1 MKKIFT
7 KRLIIYMLIALI
19 VVIAGLFT
27 LRTVSTRINNT
38 VTAESKLSDVK
49 DKLSGNAENIQ
60 RLTDNLS
67 SNSLAKSRAF
77 ADLLAADPSIVGD
90 MDRLEEIRKRLDVSE
105 LHIIDKDGII
115 ISSTVEAYIGFDMGS
130 GEQSAAFLV
139 IVDDPSIEIAQ
150 EPQMNAAEGILMQY
164 IGVARSDDAGLVQ
177 VGIHPTVLENTLENT
192 AVDIVL
198 SEIDYGVN
206 GYVYA
211 IDRESNTILAHRNA
225 ELVGKTA
232 AEAGFPDELVG
243 KGKAKIDGVR
253 GYYVSEEYDGKIIG
267 TFMPSS
273 EYYSERNNAMIMIVI
288 AMIVIFSV
296 LLITINHMVD
306 AKIISGIKHIGNAVK
321 EIAEG
326 DLSFTLNEQSNP
338 EFAQL
343 SEDINKMT
351 SNINESLENNE
362 RLLSKQR
369 QNMVDIKEVCES
381 LGRVADETQTNADM
395 IFEGTGEQE
404 QAVENLRHV
413 LERLTAELNSNVDAT
428 FGVTKEMADA
438 VREIMLTG
446 EQINI
451 LRKSMKEIAEMSKSI
466 ETIIDEINSIAD
478 QTNILSLNATIEAAR
493 AGEAGKGF
501 AVVASEV
508 GSLAQK
514 SAEAAKKTNDLITS
528 TIASVKSG
536 QDVTEHTAS
545 IFGETVQN
553 IEKANND
560 VRSIA
565 EMVKCNMNIVAEA
578 SDGMN
583 KISDVVEKNIRIS
596 QDTKQVSSNM
606 VSVSNR
612 LLELVE

>member
-7 KRLIIYMLIALI
+7 RRLIIYMLIALI

-38 VTAESKLSDVK
+38 ETAESKLSDAK

-77 ADLLAADPSIVGD
+77 ADMLAADPSIIGD
-90 MDRLEEIRKRLDVSE
+90 MERLEEIRSRLDVSE

-139 IVDDPSIEIAQ
+139 IIDDPSIEIAQ

-164 IGVARSDDAGLVQ
+164 IGVARSDDIGCVQ
-177 VGIHPTVLENTLENT
+177 VGVHPTVLENTLANT
-192 AVDIVL
+192 AIDVVL
-198 SEIDYGVN
+198 REIDHGVN

-211 IDRESNTILAHRNA
+211 IDPESNTILAHKNT
-225 ELVGKTA
+225 ELVGKNA

-288 AMIVIFSV
+288 AMVIIFSV
-296 LLITINHMVD
+296 LLIMINRMVD
-306 AKIISGIKHIGNAVK
+306 AKIISGIKHIGNAVR

-326 DLSFTLNEQSNP
+326 DLSFTLSEQSNP

-351 SNINESLENNE
+351 ANISGSLENNE
-362 RLLSKQR
+362 KLLSKQR
-369 QNMVDIKEVCES
+369 QNMVDIREVCES
-381 LGRVADETQTNADM
+381 LGRVADETQSNADM

-404 QAVENLRHV
+404 QAVENLKQI
-413 LERLTAELNSNVDAT
+413 LERLTGELNGNVDAT
-428 FGVTKEMADA
+428 LGVTKEMADA

-446 EQINI
+446 EQIGV

-478 QTNILSLNATIEAAR
+478 QTKILSLNATIEAAR

-501 AVVASEV
+501 AVVANEV

-528 TIASVKSG
+528 TIASVKGG
-536 QDVTEHTAS
+536 QSITEHTAN
-545 IFGETVQN
+545 IFEEAVHN

-565 EMVKCNMNIVAEA
+565 EMVKHNMNIVAEA
-578 SDGMN
+578 SDGMTR
-583 KISDVVEKNIRIS
+583 ISGVVEKNIRIS

-606 VSVSNR
+606 VSVSGK

>member
-1 MKKIFT
+1 MKRIFT
-7 KRLIIYMLIALI
+7 KRLIIYMLVALI
-19 VVIAGLFT
+19 TVIAGLFT

-38 VTAESKLSDVK
+38 AAAKSKLSDVK
-49 DKLSGNAENIQ
+49 DKLLGNAENIQ

-67 SNSLAKSRAF
+67 SNSLAKTRAF
-77 ADLLAADPSIVGD
+77 ADLLAADPSLIGD
-90 MDRLEEIRKRLDVSE
+90 MERLEAIRKRLDVTE

-115 ISSTVEAYIGFDMGS
+115 ISSTVEAYVGFDMGS

-139 IVDDPSIEIAQ
+139 IVDDPSVEIAQ

-198 SEIDYGVN
+198 GEIDYGVN

-211 IDRESNTILAHRNA
+211 IDKESNTILAHKNA

-232 AEAGFPDELVG
+232 AEAGFPNPLAG
-243 KGKAKIDGVR
+243 NGKAKIDGVR

-267 TFMPSS
+267 TFMPAS
-273 EYYSERNNAMIMIVI
+273 EYYSERNNAMIMIMI
-288 AMIVIFSV
+288 AMVIIFSV
-296 LLITINHMVD
+296 LLIMINRMVD
-306 AKIISGIKHIGNAVK
+306 AKIINGIKHIGRAVE
-321 EIAEG
+321 EIAKG

-351 SNINESLENNE
+351 SNISESLENNE
-362 RLLSKQR
+362 KLLSKQR
-369 QNMVDIKEVCES
+369 RNMVDIKEVCES
-381 LGRVADETQTNADM
+381 LGKVADETQTNADM

-404 QAVENLRHV
+404 KAVENLRNI
-413 LERLTAELNSNVDAT
+413 LGRLTDELNGNVDAT
-428 FGVTKEMADA
+428 FGVTNEMADA
-438 VREIMLTG
+438 VKEIMLTG
-446 EQINI
+446 EQIDV
-451 LRKSMKEIAEMSKSI
+451 LRKSMKEIADTSKSI
-466 ETIIDEINSIAD
+466 ESIIDEINSIAD

-528 TIASVKSG
+528 TITSVKGG
-536 QDVTEHTAS
+536 QDVTERTAS

-565 EMVKCNMNIVAEA
+565 EMVKRNMNIVAEA
-578 SDGMN
+578 SEGMD
-583 KISDVVEKNIRIS
+583 KISDVVEKNIHIS
-596 QDTKQVSSNM
+596 QNTKQVSSNM

>member
-7 KRLIIYMLIALI
+7 RRLIIYMLIALI

-27 LRTVSTRINNT
+27 LRTVSTGINNT
-38 VTAESKLSDVK
+38 AAAESKLSDAK

-67 SNSLAKSRAF
+67 SNSLAKARAF
-77 ADLLAADPSIVGD
+77 ADMLAADPSIIGN
-90 MDRLEEIRKRLDVSE
+90 MERLEEIKNRLDVNE
-105 LHIIDKDGII
+105 LHIIDRDGII
-115 ISSTVEAYIGFDMGS
+115 ISSSIEGYIGFDMGS

-139 IVDDPSIEIAQ
+139 IIDDPSIEIAQ
-150 EPQMNAAEGILMQY
+150 EPQMNVIEGTVMQY
-164 IGVARSDDAGLVQ
+164 IGVARSDDVGCVQ
-177 VGIHPTVLENTLENT
+177 VGVHPTVLENTLANT
-192 AVDIVL
+192 AIDIVL
-198 SEIDYGVN
+198 REIDYGTN

-211 IDRESNTILAHRNA
+211 IDSESNTILAHKNA
-225 ELVGKTA
+225 ELVGKNA
-232 AEAGFPDELVG
+232 AEAGFPAELVG
-243 KGKAKIDGVR
+243 KGKARIDGVM

-267 TFMPSS
+267 AFMPAS

-288 AMIVIFSV
+288 AMIIIFSV
-296 LLITINHMVD
+296 LLIMINRMVD
-306 AKIISGIKHIGNAVK
+306 AKIISGIKHIGSAVR

-326 DLSFTLNEQSNP
+326 DLSFKLNEQSNP

-343 SEDINKMT
+343 SEDINKMAA
-351 SNINESLENNE
+351 NINESFENNE

-369 QNMVDIKEVCES
+369 QNMVDIREVCES
-381 LGRVADETQTNADM
+381 LGKVADETQSNADR

-404 QAVENLRHV
+404 QAVENLKQI
-413 LERLTAELNSNVDAT
+413 LERLTGELSSNVDAT
-428 FGVTKEMADA
+428 IDVTGEMANA
-438 VREIMLTG
+438 LKEIMLTG
-446 EQINI
+446 KQIGI
-451 LRKSMKEIAEMSKSI
+451 LRKSMNEIAEMSKSI
-466 ETIIDEINSIAD
+466 VTIIDEINSIAD

-493 AGEAGKGF
+493 AGEKGKGF

-508 GSLAQK
+508 GNLAQK
-514 SAEAAKKTNDLITS
+514 SAEAAKRTNDLITS

-536 QDVTEHTAS
+536 QDITEHTAS
-545 IFGETVQN
+545 VFETAVQN

-565 EMVKCNMNIVAEA
+565 EIVKRNMNIVAEA
-578 SDGMN
+578 SDGMSM
-583 KISDVVEKNIRIS
+583 ISDVVEKNISIS